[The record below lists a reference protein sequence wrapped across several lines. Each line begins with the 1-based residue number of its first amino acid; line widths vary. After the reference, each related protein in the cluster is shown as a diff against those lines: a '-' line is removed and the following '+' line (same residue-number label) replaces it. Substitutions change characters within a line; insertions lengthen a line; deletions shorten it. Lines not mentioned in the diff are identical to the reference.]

1 MNLVRRNARN
11 LMQLE
16 SINIYRITL
25 PFQTHFAI
33 SRVDGQSSTRI
44 VVEISGD
51 QGRVKGH
58 GEAVPVDLVT
68 GETPDSV
75 VEEVAAFASWVL
87 FPSQLSDVSQVW
99 DFVDRLPGGK
109 ERNAALCAVE
119 MALLDLLGKE
129 QKRSLLTYL
138 PQHLSTRSIQYGGA
152 IPLGDRGKVEQIS
165 RLIKSI
171 GMRHLRIKMGS
182 NFEQNKTAL
191 ETVWEVFGSDCQKRV
206 DPNGVWDFDL
216 AMCHLPLLTR
226 FGVKIIEEPM
236 ERTARGFSEFAE
248 AVQAQGLTLMSCES
262 APTLQEVKAILQEGY
277 YRMFNVKLCRSGGFR
292 RTLQIID
299 HLRAE
304 KIPFQ
309 IGCTLGEAGL
319 LSAAGRALGLVC
331 SDAVTYDGSY
341 DRFMFKDNIIEE
353 DVTFGPG
360 GQAGPL
366 GGYGL
371 GVTVKSEKLALL
383 SDFRTRF
390 LLT

>member
-1 MNLVRRNARN
+1 MRVSKKRMRVER
-11 LMQLE
+11 
-16 SINIYRITL
+16 INIYRITL
-25 PFQTHFAI
+25 PFQGHFAI
-33 SRVDGQSSTRI
+33 SRLDGRSSTRI
-44 VVEISGD
+44 VVEISAD
-51 QGRVKGH
+51 QGRVKGF
-58 GEAVPVDLVT
+58 GEGVPIEFVT
-68 GETPDSV
+68 GETAETVTKD
-75 VEEVAAFASWVL
+75 VAAYVSGGF
-87 FPSQLSDVSQVW
+87 FPHHLTDVSQIW
-99 DFVDRLPGGK
+99 DFVERMPGGK
-109 ERNAALCAVE
+109 EHNSALCAIE
-119 MALLDLLGKE
+119 MALLDALGKE
-129 QKRSLLTYL
+129 QKRSVLAYL
-138 PQHLSTRSIQYGGA
+138 PQHLSAPCIHYGASIT
-152 IPLGDRGKVEQIS
+152 LGDRARVEQLC
-165 RLIKSI
+165 RMIKSI

-248 AVQAQGLTLMSCES
+248 AVQAQGLTLMACES

-277 YRMFNVKLCRSGGFR
+277 YGMFNVKLCRSGGFR

-341 DRFMFKDNIIEE
+341 DRFVLKENVIEE

-390 LLT
+390 LIT